1 LVALILG
8 QSWLVFYDDF
18 TVVDIDECLKI
29 CYALYALDSYEI
41 NLISLDKFFSN
52 STRLLYIYCFENAI
66 GLKLKC
72 LGEKIEESWE
82 CL

>member
-41 NLISLDKFFSN
+41 NLISLDKFFPIPHVFFI
-52 STRLLYIYCFENAI
+52 STV
-66 GLKLKC
+66 LKRQ
-72 LGEKIEESWE
+72 
-82 CL
+82 